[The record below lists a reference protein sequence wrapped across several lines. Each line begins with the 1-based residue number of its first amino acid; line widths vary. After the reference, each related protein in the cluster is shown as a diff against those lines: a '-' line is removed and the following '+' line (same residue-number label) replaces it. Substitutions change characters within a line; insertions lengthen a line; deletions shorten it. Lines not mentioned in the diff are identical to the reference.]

1 MQELQ
6 IFNFD
11 ELPVRTLT
19 VDDEPHF
26 VGKDVADILGYKDVS
41 STVSKNVDMEDK
53 TTLLIQQDGS
63 NYKSRTTVINE
74 SGLYNLI
81 FAAAQ
86 QSTNPVIKETAR
98 KFKRFVTSEVLPS
111 IRKTGTYSTNPT
123 IQELANNPELM
134 KMLVKQIA
142 RLNDSTTN
150 QSEDLAYLKRAV
162 TGEYVTPQDLIAIKY
177 AITSKAESFV
187 EGLGVQLSLDE
198 VLAGDIYEMARENK
212 RQEQQKK
219 YHIGKVKSKL
229 LVLTKKHLGMKG
241 NAPNNHIKRKD
252 VDLAIQFIKDVRS
265 SQIEI

>member
-1 MQELQ
+1 MNELQ
-6 IFNFD
+6 IFNFE

-19 VDDEPHF
+19 VDEEPYF
-26 VGKDVADILGYKDVS
+26 VGKDVAEILGYKDVS

-63 NYKSRTTVINE
+63 NYKSRTSVINE

-111 IRKTGTYSTNPT
+111 IRKTGTYSANPT
-123 IQELANNPELM
+123 IQELANNPELV
-134 KMLVKQIA
+134 KMLVEQIA

-150 QSEDLAYLKRAV
+150 QSEDLAYLKNAI

-177 AITSKAESFV
+177 AVTDKAKNFID
-187 EGLGVQLSLDE
+187 GMGIQLSLEDML
-198 VLAGDIYEMARENK
+198 VGDIYEIAKENK
-212 RQEQQKK
+212 RKKQQYK
-219 YHIGKVKSKL
+219 HDLGRAKSKI
-229 LVLTKKHLGMKG
+229 LVLAKKHLGMKG

-252 VDLAIQFIKDVRS
+252 VGLVIQFIKDVKP

>member
-1 MQELQ
+1 MNDLQ
-6 IFNFD
+6 IFNFG
-11 ELPVRTLT
+11 ELPVRT
-19 VDDEPHF
+19 VEVEDEPYF
-26 VGKDVADILGYKDVS
+26 VGKDVADILGYVRTD
-41 STVSKNVDMEDK
+41 NAIRNHVDSEDK
-53 TTLLIQQDGS
+53 LTHQLSASGQNRNMVI
-63 NYKSRTTVINE
+63 INE
-74 SGLYNLI
+74 SGLYSLI
-81 FAAAQ
+81 FEAAK
-86 QSTNPVIKETAR
+86 QSKSESIR
-98 KFKRFVTSEVLPS
+98 KIAKRFKRFVTSEVLPS
-111 IRKTGTYSTNPT
+111 IRKTGTYSANPT
-123 IQELANNPELM
+123 IQELANNPELV
-134 KMLVKQIA
+134 KMLVEQIA
-142 RLNDSTTN
+142 KLNDSTTN

-219 YHIGKVKSKL
+219 YHIGKAKSKL

-252 VDLAIQFIKDVRS
+252 VDLAIQFIKDIRP

>member
-19 VDDEPHF
+19 VDEEPYV
-26 VGKDVADILGYKDVS
+26 VGNEVAKILGYANYR
-41 STVSKNVDMEDK
+41 NVINNHVDEEDK
-53 TTLLIQQDGS
+53 LRTQLEYAGQLRTVTL
-63 NYKSRTTVINE
+63 INE
-74 SGLYNLI
+74 SGLYSLI
-81 FAAAQ
+81 FDAAK
-86 QSTNPVIKETAR
+86 QSKNESIR
-98 KFKRFVTSEVLPS
+98 KKAKRFKRWVTSEVLPQL
-111 IRKTGTYSTNPT
+111 RRNGTYSANPT
-123 IQELANNPELM
+123 IQELANNPELV

-198 VLAGDIYEMARENK
+198 VLAGNIYEMARENK

-219 YHIGKVKSKL
+219 YHIGKAKSKL
-229 LVLTKKHLGMKG
+229 LVLTKKYLGMKG

>member
-11 ELPVRTLT
+11 DLPVRTLV
-19 VDDEPHF
+19 VDEESYF
-26 VGKDVADILGYKDVS
+26 VGKDVADILGYSNTRDALSKHVDV
-41 STVSKNVDMEDK
+41 EDK
-53 TTLLIQQDGS
+53 LTSQITTAGQRRNQTL
-63 NYKSRTTVINE
+63 INE
-74 SGLYNLI
+74 SGLYSLI
-81 FAAAQ
+81 F
-86 QSTNPVIKETAR
+86 SSKLESSKR
-98 KFKRFVTSEVLPS
+98 FKRWVTSEVLPQL
-111 IRKTGTYSTNPT
+111 RRTGTYSANPT
-123 IQELANNPELM
+123 IQELANNPELV

-219 YHIGKVKSKL
+219 YHIGKAKSKL